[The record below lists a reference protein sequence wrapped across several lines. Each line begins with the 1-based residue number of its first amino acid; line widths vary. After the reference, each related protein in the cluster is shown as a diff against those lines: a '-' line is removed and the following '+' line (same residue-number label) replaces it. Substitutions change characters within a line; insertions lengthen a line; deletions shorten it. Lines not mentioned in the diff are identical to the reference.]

1 MEYEETFP
9 PENVETIEGTEV
21 IYETE
26 IPETEEIAGTEETI
40 YIHPDY
46 FSTPAEPLATEGET
60 IILAALYDVKQ
71 DIVHTQLF
79 GSFLVCGAIIGA
91 LLLRRWQK

>member
-9 PENVETIEGTEV
+9 PENVETIDGTEV

-26 IPETEEIAGTEETI
+26 IPETEETAGTEETI

-46 FSTPAEPLATEGET
+46 LNSSSEPLATEGEMA
-60 IILAALYDVKQ
+60 IVAALYDVKQ

-91 LLLRRWQK
+91 ILLRRWHR